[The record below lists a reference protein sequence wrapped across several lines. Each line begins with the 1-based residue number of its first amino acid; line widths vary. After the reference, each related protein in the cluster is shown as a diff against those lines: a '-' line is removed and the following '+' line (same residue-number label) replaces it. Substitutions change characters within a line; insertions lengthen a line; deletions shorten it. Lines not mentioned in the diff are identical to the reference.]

1 MVTVGELMSSE
12 IVAVEPTATVAEAAT
27 VMGSRR
33 VGSVLVIHDGEL
45 VGIFTERDVLR
56 AVVSDFDVAGLRV
69 DSTMTRHP
77 KTVTPET
84 PATEALDLMDE
95 GGFRHLPV
103 LRDDRVVGVVSIRD
117 LTRVARG

>member
-33 VGSVLVIHDGEL
+33 VGSVLVIQDGEL

-69 DSTMTRHP
+69 DSAMTRHP
-77 KTVTPET
+77 RTVTPET
-84 PATEALDLMDE
+84 PAAEALDLMDE